1 MFIHVCFSLMRW
13 FNIIIIFKEFQIF
26 SHFWHHLSFSL
37 VVPLTCPMFLWSI
50 NIKVVI
56 ANVYFYQLL
65 RATVVWNNILL
76 VIFHH
81 AQSNLVET
89 WFILNEHFLIFN
101 QLNTKID
108 EGWFWYSKF
117 IINDLLQH
125 CWKRSRIS
133 CLIGFLQYYKN

>member
-1 MFIHVCFSLMRW
+1 MFICFSLMRW
-13 FNIIIIFKEFQIF
+13 FNIIIIFKAAFKEFQIF
-26 SHFWHHLSFSL
+26 SHFSHHLSFSL
-37 VVPLTCPMFLWSI
+37 VVPLICPMFLWSR

-76 VIFHH
+76 VIFYH

-101 QLNTKID
+101 QKHYNWWGLILILKI
-108 EGWFWYSKF
+108 
-117 IINDLLQH
+117 
-125 CWKRSRIS
+125 
-133 CLIGFLQYYKN
+133 YYKWPIRTLLKKITNKLFNRVFTI

>member
-1 MFIHVCFSLMRW
+1 MFICFSLMRW
-13 FNIIIIFKEFQIF
+13 FNIIIIFKAAFKEFQIF
-26 SHFWHHLSFSL
+26 SHFSHHLSFSL

-101 QLNTKID
+101 QKHLNWWGLILILKI
-108 EGWFWYSKF
+108 
-117 IINDLLQH
+117 
-125 CWKRSRIS
+125 
-133 CLIGFLQYYKN
+133 YYQMTNKNIVEKDHE